1 MSKID
6 IKLATSADLQ
16 ALQNANKELVNMIKM
31 TERGNERI
39 CQSVMKSTRAYY
51 SYGEAI
57 EKVAYKAPLTAK
69 QIEAA
74 WRKAMPKGEIKEG
87 IVQTTSSLRTLGDVA
102 KGAAKGLGGTFNQLK
117 EMLAQGGL
125 WGAMAAVIGKAVSE
139 LWDYF
144 KKKAEQ
150 AAKRAER
157 VFKESIDS
165 IRDGASE
172 VEERFDAIGAS
183 IDRNISRFDRMA
195 KSVNELTKAEIELA
209 KQMAIANGMDPT
221 AANAA
226 ASDLSAQVD
235 YQTEK
240 ERLEHIIELEQ
251 KRVDAGKEAE
261 VETAKYIKEATDKK
275 IAAEAEYQ
283 KKRDEYVKKHA
294 REIIIVGSG
303 VHGYMQTVRLS
314 EREKVAERERAAADF
329 EDSDEAAK
337 LREKIRNTADVLK
350 GIKTDEKV
358 LLSAEEAKSK
368 IEEAERALLTL
379 ETKREAMELAKD
391 NEISAKKRTEEE
403 KRIADEEKRI
413 ADVKAAELKAAAE
426 AIKER
431 ERLDRE
437 AHKKRMDDIRAEISA
452 ATGKGNILKATAANA
467 QNEFDRAFA
476 MYRDPTHA
484 ASVINEEKDYQDDL
498 KRLHR
503 DASRYGGKWRIDELS
518 RLMAAGD
525 SQGVSDTLAT
535 WRKSKSFSPE
545 IEAMV
550 RASAAERTKTTA
562 EDELRKIENNTAGLA
577 RKLDELLT
585 MKGD

>member
-16 ALQNANKELVNMIKM
+16 ALQNANKELVKMINM
-31 TERGNERI
+31 TERGNESIR
-39 CQSVMKSTRAYY
+39 QSVMKTARAYY

-57 EKVAYKAPLTAK
+57 EKVAYKTPLTAK
-69 QIEAA
+69 QIEEA
-74 WRKAMPKGEIKEG
+74 WRKAMPQKEIKEG
-87 IVQTTSSLRTLGDVA
+87 IVETTSSLKTLGDVA
-102 KGAAKGLGGTFNQLK
+102 KGAAKGLGGTFNELK
-117 EMLAQGGL
+117 EMFTQGGI
-125 WGAMAAVIGKAVSE
+125 WGAMAAVLSKVVSE

-157 VFKESIDS
+157 VFKESLDS
-165 IRDGASE
+165 IKDGASE

-195 KSVNELTKAEIELA
+195 KSINQLTKAEIELA
-209 KQMAIANGMDPT
+209 KQMAIANGMDPS

-240 ERLEHIIELEQ
+240 ERLEHIIKMEQ

-261 VETAKYIKEATDKK
+261 AKTAKYIKEATDKK

-294 REIIIVGSG
+294 RDHIIVGTG
-303 VHGYMQTVRLS
+303 IHGYMQIVQLS
-314 EREKVAERERAAADF
+314 EAEKVAERARAAADF
-329 EDSDEAAK
+329 EDSDAAAK

-350 GIKTDEKV
+350 GIKTDEKA
-358 LLSAEEAKSK
+358 LLSADEAKLK
-368 IEEAERALLTL
+368 IKEAERALLTL
-379 ETKREAMELAKD
+379 ETKHEAMELAKD
-391 NEISAKKRTEEE
+391 NEISAKKKTV
-403 KRIADEEKRI
+403 EEKRI
-413 ADVKAAELKAAAE
+413 ADVKAAELKAVTEAA
-426 AIKER
+426 KVR
-431 ERLDRE
+431 EQLDRE
-437 AHKKRMDDIRAEISA
+437 AHKKRMDDIRAEIAA

-476 MYRDPTHA
+476 MYRDPSHA
-484 ASVINEEKDYQDDL
+484 ASVISEEKDYRNDL
-498 KRLHR
+498 NRLHR

-525 SQGVSDTLAT
+525 SQGVSDTLAS

-562 EDELRKIENNTAGLA
+562 EEELRKINANTAGLA
-577 RKLDELLT
+577 QKLDELLA
-585 MKGD
+585 MKGN

>member
-1 MSKID
+1 
-6 IKLATSADLQ
+6 
-16 ALQNANKELVNMIKM
+16 
-31 TERGNERI
+31 
-39 CQSVMKSTRAYY
+39 
-51 SYGEAI
+51 
-57 EKVAYKAPLTAK
+57 
-69 QIEAA
+69 
-74 WRKAMPKGEIKEG
+74 
-87 IVQTTSSLRTLGDVA
+87 
-102 KGAAKGLGGTFNQLK
+102 
-117 EMLAQGGL
+117 
-125 WGAMAAVIGKAVSE
+125 MAAVLSKAFSE
-139 LWDYF
+139 LWDHF

-157 VFKESIDS
+157 VFKESLDS
-165 IRDGASE
+165 IKDGASE

-209 KQMAIANGMDPT
+209 KQMAIANGMDPS
-221 AANAA
+221 AVNAA
-226 ASDLSAQVD
+226 ASDLSTQVD

-240 ERLEHIIELEQ
+240 ERLEHIIEMEQ
-251 KRVDAGKEAE
+251 KRVEVGKEAE
-261 VETAKYIKEATDKK
+261 AKTAEYIKEATEKK

-283 KKRDEYVKKHA
+283 KKRDEYVKRNAKTLKLLPGGMGGGFQ
-294 REIIIVGSG
+294 V
-303 VHGYMQTVRLS
+303 VHFS
-314 EREKVAERERAAADF
+314 EAEKAAERAKAVADF

-337 LREKIRNTADVLK
+337 LREKIRNTTDILK

-358 LLSAEEAKSK
+358 LLSADEAKLK

-391 NEISAKKRTEEE
+391 NEILDKKKTVEE
-403 KRIADEEKRI
+403 KRITDI
-413 ADVKAAELKAAAE
+413 KAAEIKAAIE
-426 AIKER
+426 AAKVR
-431 ERLDRE
+431 EQLDRE
-437 AHKKRMDDIRAEISA
+437 AHKKRMDDIRSEIAA

-476 MYRDPTHA
+476 MYRDPAHA
-484 ASVINEEKDYQDDL
+484 ASVIGEEKDYQDDL
-498 KRLHR
+498 KRLHS

-525 SQGVSDTLAT
+525 SQGVTDTLMG
-535 WRKSKSFSPE
+535 WRKNKGFSPQ

-577 RKLDELLT
+577 RKLDELLA